1 MEDIFKRLLPHG
13 KPDFTTHLQEK
24 ETIDDAINRLAT
36 SEESYKMYWILA
48 EKSKSVNQGTYHARE
63 LAKDH
68 AKILTS
74 KARTAVNRALRLP
87 ALEGNLDEGL
97 LEHTVA
103 NSHAKHRIRIEMSHE
118 VLWEPTKVQTQGW
131 ESEDEEGMVK
141 EGSETTGNLAGLLE
155 MNRSTMGDGMPKLTK
170 AGQLQIMQGKS
181 NVIIKLQRE
190 LQKDIQD
197 YKLADLQYLLAEPNQ
212 AIPKHN
218 KGAKRQVKD
227 VVLWERVP
235 PGPGVPHTMVTKK
248 SKHRHW
254 CPHHHKWTQHTPKEC
269 KIQPV
274 PDECHKVAPN
284 GEEGKTF

>member
-1 MEDIFKRLLPHG
+1 MVEEGSQPTGDSAGLSDKDRTTMEDGI
-13 KPDFTTHLQEK
+13 
-24 ETIDDAINRLAT
+24 
-36 SEESYKMYWILA
+36 
-48 EKSKSVNQGTYHARE
+48 
-63 LAKDH
+63 
-68 AKILTS
+68 
-74 KARTAVNRALRLP
+74 
-87 ALEGNLDEGL
+87 
-97 LEHTVA
+97 
-103 NSHAKHRIRIEMSHE
+103 
-118 VLWEPTKVQTQGW
+118 
-131 ESEDEEGMVK
+131 
-141 EGSETTGNLAGLLE
+141 
-155 MNRSTMGDGMPKLTK
+155 PKLTK

-181 NVIIKLQRE
+181 DVIIKLQRE

-197 YKLADLQYLLAEPNQ
+197 YKRTNLQYLLTEPNQ
-212 AIPKHN
+212 VIPKHN
-218 KGAKRQVKD
+218 KGAKRQVED